1 MIHTI
6 WEDGREI
13 AQQLP
18 KYKALI
24 PIREADGV
32 VYVSGHGPE
41 DINTYE
47 PLYRGRV
54 GEDLTLEEGY
64 AAAAE
69 CGKTLLRAV
78 QERYG
83 SLDCIRKMVRAL
95 VLVNCGRGFQE
106 VGKVAD
112 GFSDLCVQVLQ
123 DRGPHARTVMGT
135 RNMPNHNI
143 PVEVEMIFLLK
154 EEYRAKGEKDDGRV

>member
-1 MIHTI
+1 MAIHTI
-6 WEDGREI
+6 LQDGEEI
-13 AQQLP
+13 IQKFP

-32 VYVSGHGPE
+32 VYVSGHRPE

-64 AAAAE
+64 QAVSE
-69 CGKTLLRAV
+69 CAKTLLGQFR
-78 QERYG
+78 
-83 SLDCIRKMVRAL
+83 SLDCIGKMVRAL
-95 VLVNCGRGFQE
+95 ALVNCGKGFQDI
-106 VGKVAD
+106 GKIDD
-112 GFSDLCVQVLQ
+112 GFSDTCAAVLQ
-123 DRGPHARTVMGT
+123 ERGWHVRTVMGT

-143 PVEVEMIFLLK
+143 PVEVEMVSVLS
-154 EEYRAKGEKDDGRV
+154 EAYRTREKRNQHGEI